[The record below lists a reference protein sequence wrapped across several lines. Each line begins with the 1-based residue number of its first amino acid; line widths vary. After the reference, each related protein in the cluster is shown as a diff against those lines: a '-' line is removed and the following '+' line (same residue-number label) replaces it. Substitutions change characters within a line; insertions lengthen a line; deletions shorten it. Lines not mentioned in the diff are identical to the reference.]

1 MRGIV
6 AHSSA
11 PTSTQ
16 TTRGKQKSGE
26 NGAKHVK
33 EILGRSTH
41 YLFTQI
47 FLSSHP
53 NCCYVPL
60 LVGDDAHPPLFLFFS
75 VLCTSSPQLML
86 L

>member
-11 PTSTQ
+11 PASTQ

-47 FLSSHP
+47 FVSSRYP
-53 NCCYVPL
+53 NCCFVPL
-60 LVGDDAHPPLFLFFS
+60 PVGDDAHPPLFLF
-75 VLCTSSPQLML
+75 L
-86 L
+86 